1 MLEAAEFIN
10 YGMHITNLLKLII
23 YVYNLWPS
31 VCHIYVVFNFVL
43 SFVVYN
49 PYLTY
54 RIQSVAD
61 DASYDP
67 RPSIWNLTVV
77 FLSFWSVVAYDMWPM
92 MTHTIRCQQC
102 LRKSVANCL
111 PSFYCFPFF

>member
-1 MLEAAEFIN
+1 MIEAAEVIN
-10 YGMHITNLLKLII
+10 NGMYVINLFELII
-23 YVYNLWPS
+23 DACDLWPS

-49 PYLTY
+49 PYPTY
-54 RIQSVAD
+54 RIQSVAG

-102 LRKSVANCL
+102 LRKSVANRL
-111 PSFYCFPFF
+111 PSYYCFPFF